1 MVNAISNLENHQT
14 DTGVIVGTVVYMSP
28 EQVRGLK
35 VDHRS
40 DIFAFGA
47 VLYEML
53 SGKRPFHGES
63 QIEVMHAI
71 LKTDPSEFL
80 QTTPNVPAGLERIV
94 RRCLEKDPDHRFQS
108 TNDLA
113 FALESLSSAS
123 GTSAEALRVKTP
135 IPLAWI
141 VSAFFF
147 LAALVFAMFLFRS
160 GGKTVPQKPSRSPK
174 TFDRTSGKFHP
185 EFPGPFS

>member
-1 MVNAISNLENHQT
+1 MNLENHQT

-80 QTTPNVPAGLERIV
+80 QTIPNSAGWIR
-94 RRCLEKDPDHRFQS
+94 
-108 TNDLA
+108 TNC
-113 FALESLSSAS
+113 
-123 GTSAEALRVKTP
+123 
-135 IPLAWI
+135 
-141 VSAFFF
+141 
-147 LAALVFAMFLFRS
+147 AAL
-160 GGKTVPQKPSRSPK
+160 P
-174 TFDRTSGKFHP
+174 
-185 EFPGPFS
+185 